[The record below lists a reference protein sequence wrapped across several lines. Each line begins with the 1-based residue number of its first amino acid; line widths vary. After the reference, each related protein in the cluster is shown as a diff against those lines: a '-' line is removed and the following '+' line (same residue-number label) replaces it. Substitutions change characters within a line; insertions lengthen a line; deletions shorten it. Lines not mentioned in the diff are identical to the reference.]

1 MTFRLLGIPDE
12 LRLQIEEA
20 SGGTITTE
28 AARLMMEATVQMAE
42 SVIQTT
48 LDNIT
53 KEVQGVIGP
62 HGSVTRLQA
71 GGINITR
78 GGGIQ
83 VYADGVSKTTITP
96 RWDVVI
102 GSDVTRPATTTEIFF
117 VEADAYNGESFGA
130 GDFLIG
136 DNSSSN
142 VKWDASEG
150 QLQFR
155 DGTTVHAYM
164 DTDGTL
170 KAGDGEVVLDT
181 DGITL
186 TPGSLAANTIKWR
199 HATEAGYESNI
210 YSDYLDPDSELWI
223 ETIVPAGENA
233 EIILSARADN
243 GAVDAKISI
252 DSQDTGPSF
261 IAINAEGQDVDTQI
275 LGDTDTALIYVD
287 ASVNRVGIGKNNPAY
302 KLDVVGDVN
311 VTGGYYVDGARFPLF
326 LSFGGAYAAIAA
338 NATVYAATIDRTV
351 SFAKWTQSYFV
362 STTNDANNYWRIV
375 LTRGDGTTIEEINT
389 SAGSANAWTQLSSTA
404 FDVASVGTADKLV
417 YISVVKAGSG
427 AAPGNLFLAGPAVE
441 VYL

>member
-20 SGGTITTE
+20 SNGTITTE
-28 AARLMMEATVQMAE
+28 AARLMIEASVQMAQG
-42 SVIQTT
+42 VFDVT

-96 RWDVVI
+96 RGDVVI

-117 VEADAYNGESFGA
+117 VEADAYNGEQFGA

-136 DNSSSN
+136 DNSTSN

-170 KAGDGEVVLDT
+170 KAGDGEVTLDA

-186 TPGSLAANTIKWR
+186 APGSLDANTIKWR
-199 HATEAGYESNI
+199 SAGGVDYGSI
-210 YSDYLDPDSELWI
+210 YSDYLNPDAELWI
-223 ETIVPAGENA
+223 EVAAPGGENA

-243 GAVDAKISI
+243 GTVDAKISI

-261 IAINAEGQDVDTQI
+261 IAINAEGQNVDTQI
-275 LGDTDTALIYVD
+275 QGDTDSALVYAD
-287 ASVNRVGIGKNNPAY
+287 ASTDRVGIGTATPAV
-302 KLDVVGDVN
+302 KFDVN
-311 VTGGYYVDGARFPLF
+311 SDSIRVRTAKTPASATATGVAGQIAWDANFIYICTATDTWKRV
-326 LSFGGAYAAIAA
+326 AIA
-338 NATVYAATIDRTV
+338 T
-351 SFAKWTQSYFV
+351 W
-362 STTNDANNYWRIV
+362 
-375 LTRGDGTTIEEINT
+375 
-389 SAGSANAWTQLSSTA
+389 
-404 FDVASVGTADKLV
+404 
-417 YISVVKAGSG
+417 
-427 AAPGNLFLAGPAVE
+427 
-441 VYL
+441 